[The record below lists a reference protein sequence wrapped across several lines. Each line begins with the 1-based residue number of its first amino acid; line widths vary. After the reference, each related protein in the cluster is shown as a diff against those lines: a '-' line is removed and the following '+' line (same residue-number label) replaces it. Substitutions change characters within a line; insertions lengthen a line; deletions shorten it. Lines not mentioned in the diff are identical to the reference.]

1 MHAAVIEFGT
11 LRHFDAASCC
21 ETTGSPA
28 WASIRH
34 PTGFVLQ
41 PLFFLPCSVVGLIR
55 WAVGVTSCYTD
66 PVDKGVVVHSTLSP
80 K

>member
-1 MHAAVIEFGT
+1 MYEAVIEFET

-21 ETTGSPA
+21 ETTGRPA
-28 WASIRH
+28 WTSIRH

-41 PLFFLPCSVVGLIR
+41 PLFFLSCSVVGLK
-55 WAVGVTSCYTD
+55 WTAAGMTSCYTD
-66 PVDKGVVVHSTLSP
+66 PEDKGVVVHSTLSP